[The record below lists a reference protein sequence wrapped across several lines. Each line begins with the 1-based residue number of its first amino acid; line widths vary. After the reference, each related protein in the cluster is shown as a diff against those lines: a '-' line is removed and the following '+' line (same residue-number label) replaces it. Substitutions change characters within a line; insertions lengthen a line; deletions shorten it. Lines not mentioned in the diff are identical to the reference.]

1 MVEATQPSQW
11 SAFEASRAP
20 GSRAAI
26 ERELLVFCDRPI
38 ICSGVVGLL
47 PDEWRGSAARHAELH
62 SFVGAL
68 SESTGL
74 VLIDAHALG
83 AQTCAELTAAA
94 AVPFLV
100 LLDRADAR
108 VAPELLN
115 VANAVLLT
123 EDLDR
128 ETMHLA
134 VGAALRRLRLFPET
148 VDLMAAASSNRPLPP
163 PDRMDVALALVAG
176 GCRDAEIASKL
187 NLSESAARK
196 LVQRAVARL
205 GALTRS
211 EAIVRAIDRGH
222 VQ

>member
-1 MVEATQPSQW
+1 MVEAAPTRAW
-11 SAFEASRAP
+11 SALEETAQS
-20 GSRAAI
+20 AAVD
-26 ERELLVFCDRPI
+26 RDLLVFCDRPI

-47 PDEWRGSAARHAELH
+47 PDEWRGSAARHAEVH

-68 SESTGL
+68 SESTGIA
-74 VLIDAHALG
+74 LIDANADG

-94 AVPFLV
+94 AVPFIV
-100 LLDRADAR
+100 LLDHADAR
-108 VAPELLN
+108 VAPEMLRL
-115 VANAVLLT
+115 AHAVLLT

-128 ETMHLA
+128 ETMRLA
-134 VGAALRRLRLFPET
+134 VGAALRKLRLFPET
-148 VDLMAAASSNRPLPP
+148 VDLMAATSSTRPDPP
-163 PDRMDVALALVAG
+163 RDRMDMALALVAA

-205 GALTRS
+205 GARTRC
-211 EAIVRAIDRGH
+211 EAIVRAMDRGH

>member
-1 MVEATQPSQW
+1 MVEAAPTSAW
-11 SAFEASRAP
+11 SALEETAP
-20 GSRAAI
+20 SAAI
-26 ERELLVFCDRPI
+26 DRELLVFCDRPI

-74 VLIDAHALG
+74 ALIDASALG
-83 AQTCAELTAAA
+83 AHTCAELTAAA
-94 AVPFLV
+94 AVPIIV

-108 VAPELLN
+108 VAPEMLR

-134 VGAALRRLRLFPET
+134 IGAAVRRLRLFPET
-148 VDLMAAASSNRPLPP
+148 VDLMAAASSTRPDAR

-196 LVQRAVARL
+196 LVQRAVARV
-205 GALTRS
+205 GARTRC
-211 EAIVRAIDRGH
+211 EAIVRAMDRGH

>member
-1 MVEATQPSQW
+1 MVEAAQARAW
-11 SAFEASRAP
+11 SALEVSWP
-20 GSRAAI
+20 NAALD
-26 ERELLVFCDRPI
+26 RELLVFCDRPI

-47 PDEWRGSAARHAELH
+47 PDEWRGCAARHAELH

-74 VLIDAHALG
+74 ALIDASAFG

-108 VAPELLN
+108 VAPEMLCA
-115 VANAVLLT
+115 ANAVLLT
-123 EDLDR
+123 EGLDR

-148 VDLMAAASSNRPLPP
+148 LDLVAAASSTRPQPP
-163 PDRMDVALALVAG
+163 ADRMDVALALVAG

-205 GALTRS
+205 GARTRC
-211 EAIVRAIDRGH
+211 EAIVRAMDRGD

>member
-1 MVEATQPSQW
+1 VVEAAQLRAW
-11 SAFEASRAP
+11 SAFEVS
-20 GSRAAI
+20 GSSAAI
-26 ERELLVFCDRPI
+26 DRELLVFCDRPI

-47 PDEWRGSAARHAELH
+47 PDDWRATAARHSELS

-68 SESTGL
+68 SESTRL
-74 VLIDAHALG
+74 ALIDANALG

-94 AVPFLV
+94 GVPFLV

-108 VAPELLN
+108 MAPEMLRA
-115 VANAVLLT
+115 ANAVLLA

-128 ETMHLA
+128 ETMQLA
-134 VGAALRRLRLFPET
+134 VGAALRGLRLFPEG
-148 VDLMAAASSNRPLPP
+148 VDFVGAAASTGPQPP
-163 PDRMDVALALVAG
+163 RDRMDVALALVAG

-205 GALTRS
+205 GARTRC
-211 EAIVRAIDRGH
+211 EAIVRAMDRGH

>member
-1 MVEATQPSQW
+1 VVEAAQGRAW
-11 SAFEASRAP
+11 SAFEVS
-20 GSRAAI
+20 GSSAAI
-26 ERELLVFCDRPI
+26 DRELLVFCDRPI

-62 SFVGAL
+62 SFVSAL
-68 SESTGL
+68 SESTEL
-74 VLIDAHALG
+74 ALIDASALG

-100 LLDRADAR
+100 LLDCADAR
-108 VAPELLN
+108 VVPEMLRA
-115 VANAVLLT
+115 ANAVLLT

-134 VGAALRRLRLFPET
+134 VGAALRGLRLFPQAL
-148 VDLMAAASSNRPLPP
+148 DLMVAASSTGPQSP

-187 NLSESAARK
+187 SLSESAARK

-205 GALTRS
+205 GARTRC
-211 EAIVRAIDRGH
+211 EAIVRAMDRGH

>member
-1 MVEATQPSQW
+1 VVEAAQASARN
-11 SAFEASRAP
+11 AFEVSAS
-20 GSRAAI
+20 SAAI
-26 ERELLVFCDRPI
+26 DRELLVFCDRPI

-47 PDEWRGSAARHAELH
+47 PDEWRGCAARHAELH

-68 SESTGL
+68 SESTEL
-74 VLIDAHALG
+74 ALIDANALG

-94 AVPFLV
+94 GVPFLV
-100 LLDRADAR
+100 LLDHADAR
-108 VAPELLN
+108 VAPEMLR

-128 ETMHLA
+128 ETMQLA
-134 VGAALRRLRLFPET
+134 VGAALRRLRLFPAT
-148 VDLMAAASSNRPLPP
+148 VDLMAAASSVAPQP

-205 GALTRS
+205 GARTRC

>member
-1 MVEATQPSQW
+1 MVEAAHARAW
-11 SAFEASRAP
+11 SAFEASGSNAP
-20 GSRAAI
+20 I
-26 ERELLVFCDRPI
+26 ERELLVFCDRPVI
-38 ICSGVVGLL
+38 GSGLIGLL
-47 PDEWRGSAARHAELH
+47 PDEWRGSAARHADLR

-74 VLIDAHALG
+74 ALIDANALG

-94 AVPFLV
+94 GVPFLL

-108 VAPELLN
+108 VAPAMLRA
-115 VANAVLLT
+115 ANAILLT

-128 ETMHLA
+128 QTMHLA
-134 VGAALRRLRLFPET
+134 VGAALRRLRLFPEA
-148 VDLMAAASSNRPLPP
+148 VDLTAAASSTGPP
-163 PDRMDVALALVAG
+163 PSPDRMDMALALVAG

-196 LVQRAVARL
+196 LVQRAVARV
-205 GALTRS
+205 GARTRC
-211 EAIVRAIDRGH
+211 EAIVRAIDRGD

>member
-1 MVEATQPSQW
+1 MHG
-11 SAFEASRAP
+11 AP
-20 GSRAAI
+20 WTKSAAI
-26 ERELLVFCDRPI
+26 DRELLVFCDRPI

-68 SESTGL
+68 SESTEL
-74 VLIDAHALG
+74 ALIDANAGG

-94 AVPFLV
+94 AVPLIV
-100 LLDRADAR
+100 LLDHADAR
-108 VAPELLN
+108 VAPEMLR

-128 ETMHLA
+128 ETMRLA
-134 VGAALRRLRLFPET
+134 VGAALKGLRLFPET
-148 VDLMAAASSNRPLPP
+148 IDLMAAASSTRPDPP
-163 PDRMDVALALVAG
+163 PDRMDMALALLAA

-205 GALTRS
+205 GARTRC
-211 EAIVRAIDRGH
+211 EAIVRAMDRGH

>member
-1 MVEATQPSQW
+1 MVEAAQARAW
-11 SAFEASRAP
+11 SALEVTGRPS
-20 GSRAAI
+20 AAI
-26 ERELLVFCDRPI
+26 DRELLVFCDRPI

-47 PDEWRGSAARHAELH
+47 PDEWRGSAAAHAELH

-74 VLIDAHALG
+74 ALIDANALG

-94 AVPFLV
+94 AVPFLM
-100 LLDRADAR
+100 LLDHADAR
-108 VAPELLN
+108 VAPDMLRM
-115 VANAVLLT
+115 ANAVLLID
-123 EDLDR
+123 DLDR

-134 VGAALRRLRLFPET
+134 VGAALKGLRLFPET
-148 VDLMAAASSNRPLPP
+148 VDLMAAASATRPHRP

-196 LVQRAVARL
+196 LVQRAVARV
-205 GALTRS
+205 GARTRC

>member
-1 MVEATQPSQW
+1 VVEAAQARAWGALESGPS
-11 SAFEASRAP
+11 
-20 GSRAAI
+20 AAND
-26 ERELLVFCDRPI
+26 RELLVFCDRPI
-38 ICSGVVGLL
+38 ICSGVIGLL
-47 PDEWRGSAARHAELH
+47 PDEWRRSAARHAELH
-62 SFVGAL
+62 SFVAAL

-74 VLIDAHALG
+74 ALIDANALG

-100 LLDRADAR
+100 LLDRPDAR
-108 VAPELLN
+108 VAPEMLRA
-115 VANAVLLT
+115 ANAILLT
-123 EDLDR
+123 EGLDR
-128 ETMHLA
+128 ETMRLA
-134 VGAALRRLRLFPET
+134 IGAALRRLRLFPET
-148 VDLMAAASSNRPLPP
+148 LDLMSAVSSSGPPPP

-205 GALTRS
+205 GARTRC
-211 EAIVRAIDRGH
+211 EAIVRAMDRGD

>member
-1 MVEATQPSQW
+1 VVEAAQARAW
-11 SAFEASRAP
+11 NAFEVP
-20 GSRAAI
+20 GSSAAI
-26 ERELLVFCDRPI
+26 DRELLVFCDRPI

-47 PDEWRGSAARHAELH
+47 PDEWRGSAARHSELP

-68 SESTGL
+68 SQSTGL
-74 VLIDAHALG
+74 ALIDANALG

-94 AVPFLV
+94 GVPFLV

-108 VAPELLN
+108 MAPEMLRA
-115 VANAVLLT
+115 ANAVLLT

-128 ETMHLA
+128 ETMQLA
-134 VGAALRRLRLFPET
+134 VGAALRRLRLFPQ
-148 VDLMAAASSNRPLPP
+148 VLDFVAAAPSTGPQPP
-163 PDRMDVALALVAG
+163 RDRMDVALALVAN

-205 GALTRS
+205 GARTRC
-211 EAIVRAIDRGH
+211 EAIVTAMDQGH

>member
-1 MVEATQPSQW
+1 MVEAAQA
-11 SAFEASRAP
+11 SARSTFEAS
-20 GSRAAI
+20 GSSAATD
-26 ERELLVFCDRPI
+26 RELLVFCDRPI

-74 VLIDAHALG
+74 ALIDASALG

-108 VAPELLN
+108 VAPEMLRA
-115 VANAVLLT
+115 ANAVLLT

-128 ETMHLA
+128 ETMQLA
-134 VGAALRRLRLFPET
+134 VGAALRRLRLFPES
-148 VDLMAAASSNRPLPP
+148 VDLMAAATSARPQPP
-163 PDRMDVALALVAG
+163 SDRMDVALALVAG

-205 GALTRS
+205 GARTRC
-211 EAIVRAIDRGH
+211 EAIVRAQDRGH
-222 VQ
+222 GQ